1 MSFGSQVKEELSKIN
16 NLAKKDQVKM
26 ELCGYL
32 ISSNTSII
40 GKKIKFSTE
49 SEYNINRFAK
59 LLKNCEID
67 NYTINIKGKKF
78 VIEFK
83 IPEKNDIFEIEENAC
98 KINKYEST
106 EFGDKA
112 LVRGVFL
119 GGGYV
124 NNPEKKYHMTI
135 NFSTKKNLD
144 FICDILK
151 KYTILVKKL
160 ESDSMHTLYLKEGEE
175 ISKLLAFIG
184 ANTSVLKF
192 EETRVIRDTSNN
204 LNRIVNCETA
214 NLTKTIQAGRKQI
227 DDIKYIKAKRKFS
240 ELPESLQIIANL
252 RLKHPDASLTELVK
266 IMDNSISKSG
276 ISHRLAAISKFADE
290 IRSR

>member
-32 ISSNTSII
+32 ISYNTCVT

-49 SEYNINRFAK
+49 NEYNINRFAK

-78 VIEFK
+78 YIEFK
-83 IPEKNDIFEIEENAC
+83 IPENNDIFEIEENAC
-98 KINKYEST
+98 KISEYKST

-124 NNPEKKYHMTI
+124 NNPEKKYHLTI
-135 NFSTKKNLD
+135 NFSTEENLN
-144 FICDILK
+144 FICNILK
-151 KYTILVKKL
+151 KYTIEIKKL
-160 ESDSMHTLYLKEGEE
+160 ESDNKYTLYLKEGEE
-175 ISKLLAFIG
+175 ISKLLAFVG

-214 NLTKTIQAGRKQI
+214 NFTKTIQAGQKQI
-227 DDIKYIKAKRKFS
+227 DDIKYIKAKRKFN
-240 ELPESLQIIANL
+240 ELPESLKTIADL
-252 RLKHPDASLTELVK
+252 RLKYPEASLAELVK
-266 IMDNSISKSG
+266 IMGGSISKSG
-276 ISHRLAAISKFADE
+276 ISHRLTAISKFADE
-290 IRSR
+290 IRNG

>member
-59 LLKNCEID
+59 LLKNCGID

-78 VIEFK
+78 FIEFK
-83 IPEKNDIFEIEENAC
+83 IPEKNAIFEIDENSC

-135 NFSTKKNLD
+135 NLSTEQNLD
-144 FICDILK
+144 FICNILK
-151 KYTILVKKL
+151 KYTIFAKKL

-175 ISKLLAFIG
+175 ISKLLAFVG

-214 NLTKTIQAGRKQI
+214 NLTKTIQAGKKQI

-240 ELPESLQIIANL
+240 ELPENLQIIANL
-252 RLKHPDASLTELVK
+252 RLKYPEASLTELVK
-266 IMDNSISKSG
+266 IMDNSISRSG
-276 ISHRLAAISKFADE
+276 ISHRLSAISKFADE

>member
-32 ISSNTSII
+32 ISSNTSVN
-40 GKKIKFSTE
+40 GNKIKFSTE

-59 LLKNCEID
+59 LLKNCDID

-78 VIEFK
+78 YIEFK
-83 IPEKNDIFEIEENAC
+83 IPENNGIFIVEKDAC
-98 KINKYEST
+98 NICKYEST
-106 EFGDKA
+106 ELGDKA
-112 LVRGVFL
+112 LVRGAFL

-124 NNPEKKYHMTI
+124 NNLEKKYHMTI
-135 NFSTKKNLD
+135 NLNTEENLNL
-144 FICDILK
+144 ICDILK
-151 KYTILVKKL
+151 DYTISVKKL
-160 ESDSMHTLYLKEGEE
+160 ESDSVYTLYLKDGEE
-175 ISKLLAFIG
+175 ISKLLALIG

-192 EETRVIRDTSNN
+192 EETRVIRDTSNK

-214 NLTKTIQAGRKQI
+214 NYTKTIQAGKKQI

-240 ELPESLQIIANL
+240 ELPENLQVIANL
-252 RLKHPDASLTELVK
+252 RLKYPEASLAELVK

-276 ISHRLAAISKFADE
+276 ISHRLAAISKFADS
-290 IRSR
+290 IRS